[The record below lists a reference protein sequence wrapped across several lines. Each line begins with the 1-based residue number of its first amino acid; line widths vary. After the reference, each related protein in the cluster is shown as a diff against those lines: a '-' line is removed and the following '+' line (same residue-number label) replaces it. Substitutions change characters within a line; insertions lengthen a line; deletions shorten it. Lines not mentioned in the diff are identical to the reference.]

1 MKPLTQWLTLGAFLA
16 SVVSSYALV
25 EVDFNNTDNYVDLEI
40 EGNQAYEYFANEM
53 TEFLAKVADK
63 ELPPDSTLSITFTQ
77 IDLAG
82 AYEPWRGPDY
92 QDIRI
97 YKSIYPPR
105 LEFSYQL
112 VADDGQVLKEGTA
125 KLSDLTYLSNRNPIR
140 AETDILYHE
149 KELLRDWIRNKL
161 SKI

>member
-1 MKPLTQWLTLGAFLA
+1 MKKLTQWLTLGALLI

-25 EVDFNNTDNYVDLEI
+25 EVDFNNTDKYVDLEI
-40 EGNQAYEYFANEM
+40 EGNRAYEYFAKEM
-53 TEFLAKVADK
+53 TKFLAKVADK

-77 IDLAG
+77 VDMAG

-92 QDIRI
+92 QDVRI

-112 VADDGQVLKEGTA
+112 VADDGQVLKEGTT
-125 KLSDLTYLSNRNPIR
+125 KLSDLTYLDMRNPIR
-140 AETDILYHE
+140 AENDLLYYE
-149 KELLRDWIRNKL
+149 KEMMRDWIRNKL

>member
-1 MKPLTQWLTLGAFLA
+1 MKTFIKIFTLTALLA
-16 SVVSSYALV
+16 GSLQSYGLV
-25 EVDFNNTDNYVDLEI
+25 EVDFNNTDHYTDLEI
-40 EGNQAYEYFANEM
+40 EGNPAYEYFAREM
-53 TEFLAKVADK
+53 TKFLAKVADK

-77 IDLAG
+77 VDMAG

-97 YKSIYPPR
+97 FKSIYPPR
-105 LEFSYQL
+105 LEFKYQL

-125 KLSDLTYLSNRNPIR
+125 KLSDLTYLDTRNPIR
-140 AETDILYHE
+140 ADNDLLYYE
-149 KELLRDWIRNKL
+149 KEMMRKWIRNKL